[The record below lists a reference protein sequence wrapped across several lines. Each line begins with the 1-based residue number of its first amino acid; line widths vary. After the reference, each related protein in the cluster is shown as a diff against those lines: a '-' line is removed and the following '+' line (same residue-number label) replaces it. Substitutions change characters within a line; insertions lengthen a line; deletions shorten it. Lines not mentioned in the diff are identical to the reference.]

1 VQGVPVAERAVRY
14 LQAGGTLML
23 TMNPG
28 LVTEMIDAV
37 LARAE
42 ADPAFSATVDA
53 AVRTALTAKADAG
66 LLRGS

>member
-1 VQGVPVAERAVRY
+1 
-14 LQAGGTLML
+14 ML

-42 ADPAFSATVDA
+42 SNQDFSATVDA
-53 AVRTALTAKADAG
+53 AVRTALTAKARAG
-66 LLRGS
+66 LLD